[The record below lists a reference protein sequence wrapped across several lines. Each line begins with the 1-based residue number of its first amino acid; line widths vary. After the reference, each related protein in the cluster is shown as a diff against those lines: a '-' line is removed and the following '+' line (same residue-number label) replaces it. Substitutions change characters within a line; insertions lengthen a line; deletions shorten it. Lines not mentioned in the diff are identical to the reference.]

1 MAKRDT
7 KARLLQ
13 IGTEMFLERGYNDT
27 GLQDLLTAAQVPKG
41 SFYHYFRTKEDFGL
55 EIVNR
60 YGAET
65 LVFLDETLQDSTRS
79 PMQRVRRFFA
89 AAFEEFAAQGCRHGC
104 LMGNLGQ
111 ELADA
116 HDAFRQAIQRHLEC
130 WASRLAETLAEATVR
145 GELPAGTDPVVLG
158 RLLIDGFQ
166 GAALRMKLERN
177 RAPLDRFL
185 AHYFPIQEMA

>member
-1 MAKRDT
+1 MARRDT

-27 GLQDLLTAAQVPKG
+27 GLQDLLAAAEVPKG
-41 SFYHYFRTKEDFGL
+41 SFYHYFKSKEDFGL

-60 YGAET
+60 YGTET
-65 LVFLDETLQDSTRS
+65 LAFLEETLENSSCS

-89 AAFEEFAAQGCRHGC
+89 VAFEEFAAQGCRHGC
-104 LMGNLGQ
+104 LIGNLGQ

-116 HDAFRQAIQRHLEC
+116 NESFRQAIQEHLER
-130 WASRLAETLAEATVR
+130 WASRLAGALAEAIEC
-145 GELPAGTDPVVLG
+145 GELPAGTDPVLLG

-185 AHYFPIQEMA
+185 EHYFSLKQAA